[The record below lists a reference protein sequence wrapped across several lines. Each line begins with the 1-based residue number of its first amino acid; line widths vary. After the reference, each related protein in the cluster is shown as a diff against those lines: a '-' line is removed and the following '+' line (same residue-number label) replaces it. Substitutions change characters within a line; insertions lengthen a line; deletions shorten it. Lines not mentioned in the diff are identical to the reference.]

1 MSTAG
6 HDVSGTRAPAARVP
20 AEPPFPVERS
30 LVSAEAVAAIVE
42 RLHAFGGPVRCRLLH
57 PGMNDSYLVES
68 ETGRFVG
75 RLYGPGRTAD
85 EIAYELDLLLHLER
99 AGVEVSSPVAAVDGR
114 LVHALAA
121 PEGVRRLVLF
131 THADGRPLSWRDR
144 RESLAAG
151 RLAASVHCAAGDFS
165 SLHPRDPIDLDA
177 LLSDPLDAML
187 PFLAERPE
195 ERRELARLAS
205 RLRARAEEAA
215 PALDWGVCHGDLGAA
230 NVHVAARGGLT
241 LFDFDL
247 CGPGWRAWDL
257 VGAWAAALHGRDE
270 AIWDAFLEGYRA
282 ARALGAADVSAV
294 PLFYAIGRVW
304 SLGMR
309 AANAP
314 HRGSWPFEGDHLEAR
329 LRFLRR
335 WEAEQLEPRAPG
347 GGLSA

>member
-6 HDVSGTRAPAARVP
+6 ADARSV
-20 AEPPFPVERS
+20 PVERS
-30 LVSAEAVAAIVE
+30 LVAPTAIAAAVE
-42 RLHAFGGPVRCRLLH
+42 RLHAVAGPVRCRLLH

-68 ETGRFVG
+68 EAGRFVA
-75 RLYGPGRTAD
+75 RLYGPRRTAD

-99 AGVEVSSPVAAVDGR
+99 GGVEVSVPVAAADGR

-121 PEGVRRLVLF
+121 PEGARRLVLF

-144 RESLAAG
+144 RESRAAG
-151 RLAASVHCAAGDFS
+151 RLAARVHRAADDFS
-165 SLHPRDPIDLDA
+165 PPCPRAPIDLDA
-177 LLSDPLDAML
+177 LLSEPLAAML
-187 PFLAERPE
+187 PFLADRPE

-257 VGAWAAALHGRDE
+257 VGAWAAALHERDE
-270 AIWDAFLEGYRA
+270 AIWDAFLRGYRE

-309 AANAP
+309 AENAP
-314 HRGSWPFEGDHLEAR
+314 HRGSWPIEGDHLEAR
-329 LRFLRR
+329 VRSLRR
-335 WEAEQLEPRAPG
+335 WEAEHLEPRAPRG
-347 GGLSA
+347 G